1 MLWLSKFAI
10 ADLKKDYVMC
20 QADSYS
26 QFLRIDGDI
35 CSTKQN
41 LDSDVYPINSLRLRL
56 KNDICQNDNISTNC
70 NEA

>member
-1 MLWLSKFAI
+1 
-10 ADLKKDYVMC
+10 MC